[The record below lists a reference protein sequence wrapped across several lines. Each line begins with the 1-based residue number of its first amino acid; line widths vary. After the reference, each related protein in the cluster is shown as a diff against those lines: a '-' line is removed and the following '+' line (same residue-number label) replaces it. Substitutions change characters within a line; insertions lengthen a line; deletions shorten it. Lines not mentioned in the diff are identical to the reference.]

1 MTICT
6 RKLWNCPILWLWGG
20 SWRQYRSREIARW
33 NQTGEPSATGSKR
46 KKIYKPNKT
55 PYPEIHQQGAEFCLA
70 LKRHSAHLPNLKN
83 CLGVW
88 GRLHCMS
95 LKWRFCYS
103 LAPFPLSQRGLSEG
117 AERGRG
123 EDIPS
128 VPCSRGMG
136 QEGKWL
142 ALGNDQEKLMY
153 SSIHEGS
160 GILYAFIKQDN
171 LPVSLWHC
179 AAFYFG

>member
-6 RKLWNCPILWLWGG
+6 RKLWNCPILRLWGG

-70 LKRHSAHLPNLKN
+70 LKRHSAHLPHLKN

-95 LKWRFCYS
+95 LKLRFCYS
-103 LAPFPLSQRGLSEG
+103 LAPFPLSQRGQV
-117 AERGRG
+117 RGQRG
-123 EDIPS
+123 EEERTSLQFHAAGEWVRRESGWPLEMIRRSWCTPTY
-128 VPCSRGMG
+128 MG
-136 QEGKWL
+136 
-142 ALGNDQEKLMY
+142 ALGFFML
-153 SSIHEGS
+153 S
-160 GILYAFIKQDN
+160 
-171 LPVSLWHC
+171 
-179 AAFYFG
+179 